1 MKRKTLIL
9 IFVIILILSFFIYY
23 SFGEKGKL
31 ISPLGNTPKE
41 KPLDKYTFENLRKAN
56 FKPSE
61 ITIGK
66 LLKEENG
73 FNSYMFYYKV
83 KDEKGPLSARF
94 AARRARQVSGLINL
108 PNKEGIYPVIV
119 MLRGYVDREKYTT
132 GEGTRWSAEE
142 IAAPP
147 AGGGFITLAPDFLG
161 YGESDKPSSNSIEE
175 RFQTYT
181 TALTLLASV
190 KNLNKTLDHQCHA
203 DQALPDSAS
212 PKIREEIPKQ
222 VRDDD
227 NKVQDYNLCN
237 IKSDAEKVGIWGHS
251 NGGHIALSILAIS
264 GKNYPTVLWAPV
276 SKPFP
281 YSILYFTDEFDD
293 HGKALR
299 RAVADFEKDYDIEKY
314 SPTNYLSWI
323 NSPIQ
328 LHQAVE
334 DEAVPKRWSDQLNQE
349 LKKLNKDITYYT
361 YFGEN
366 HNFNNGSW
374 GLAIQRSINF
384 YNEKLRNP

>member
-1 MKRKTLIL
+1 
-9 IFVIILILSFFIYY
+9 
-23 SFGEKGKL
+23 
-31 ISPLGNTPKE
+31 
-41 KPLDKYTFENLRKAN
+41 
-56 FKPSE
+56 
-61 ITIGK
+61 
-66 LLKEENG
+66 
-73 FNSYMFYYKV
+73 
-83 KDEKGPLSARF
+83 
-94 AARRARQVSGLINL
+94 
-108 PNKEGIYPVIV
+108 
-119 MLRGYVDREKYTT
+119 
-132 GEGTRWSAEE
+132 
-142 IAAPP
+142 
-147 AGGGFITLAPDFLG
+147 
-161 YGESDKPSSNSIEE
+161 
-175 RFQTYT
+175 
-181 TALTLLASV
+181 
-190 KNLNKTLDHQCHA
+190 
-203 DQALPDSAS
+203 
-212 PKIREEIPKQ
+212 
-222 VRDDD
+222 
-227 NKVQDYNLCN
+227 
-237 IKSDAEKVGIWGHS
+237 
-251 NGGHIALSILAIS
+251 LAIS